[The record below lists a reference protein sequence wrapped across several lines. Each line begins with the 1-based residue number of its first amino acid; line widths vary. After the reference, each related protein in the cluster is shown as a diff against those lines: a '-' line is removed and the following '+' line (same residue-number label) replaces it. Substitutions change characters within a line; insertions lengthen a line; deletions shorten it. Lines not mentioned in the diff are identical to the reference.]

1 MRTNFTLYEFAAI
14 LAPGAVVLFGAS
26 ILFPGQIALGSLP
39 DIDLGG
45 LGLFVLLA
53 YVVGHL
59 TQAVGNALE
68 AGYWKLWGGMP
79 SEWVRRGELL
89 SPRQS
94 ERLFQLVAP
103 LVGSTES
110 LDRDQWYAA
119 TREVNA
125 AVGQAGRA
133 DRVNTFLGHYG
144 LSRGIAAAGIVLC
157 GMAAVFSGLGAWRT
171 ILVLFAGTAI
181 AVFRMHRFGKHY
193 ARELFVQYLDLSTAP
208 PRPKT

>member
-1 MRTNFTLYEFAAI
+1 MKTDFSFYEFAAI
-14 LAPGAVVLFGAS
+14 IAPGAVVLFGAS
-26 ILFPGQIALGSLP
+26 ILFPGHLALGSLT
-39 DIDLGG
+39 DVDLGG

-59 TQAVGNALE
+59 TQAVGNGLE
-68 AGYWKLWGGMP
+68 SAYWKCWGGMP

-94 ERLFQLVAP
+94 ERLLQALAP
-103 LVGSTES
+103 LVGSPES
-110 LDRDQWYAA
+110 LDRHQWYSA

-125 AVGQAGRA
+125 AVARAGRA
-133 DRVNTFLGHYG
+133 ERVNAFLGNYG

-157 GMAAVFSGLGAWRT
+157 AIAAVGSGPGAWRT
-171 ILVLFAGTAI
+171 MLLMLAGTAV

-193 ARELFVQYLDLSTAP
+193 ARELFVQYLDLSTLP
-208 PRPKT
+208 PKN